1 MQELFPGYYRPT
13 KEEFSTMW
21 RQCIFVFDTNVLLN
35 IYRYTPQ
42 TREELFDIFEQL
54 KERSWLPNQ
63 AMLEY
68 FENREEVISQ
78 QYYISDNIETALS
91 LASENI
97 EAKYKRG
104 HPFADTRFIVEI
116 IKEAIE
122 KINTSIAKAQSKYPN
137 LLEND
142 YLLEKITNLFN
153 GRIGG
158 KYLSK
163 RLEEIYKEFEQRFR
177 LQIPPGYRDKH
188 PQSLFEKG

>member
-21 RQCIFVFDTNVLLN
+21 QQCIFVFDANVLLN

-104 HPFADTRFIVEI
+104 HPFILALGMWFIR
-116 IKEAIE
+116 
-122 KINTSIAKAQSKYPN
+122 TFRAKGQRMRQDIRRGGAASQSYH
-137 LLEND
+137 D
-142 YLLEKITNLFN
+142 CTWCV
-153 GRIGG
+153 
-158 KYLSK
+158 
-163 RLEEIYKEFEQRFR
+163 
-177 LQIPPGYRDKH
+177 
-188 PQSLFEKG
+188 